1 MAGMRDLGLLSAALL
16 LLAATPAFADPCKAI
31 PDHGPLPNYL
41 RPGAT
46 FSGPVTY
53 IADGDSLCVA
63 MGNTSSQWVE
73 VRLADFYAPELHEPD
88 GAAAKAALSRL
99 VEGRQVTCVAQ
110 HQTYDR
116 IAALCR
122 IGGRKV
128 GDLMR
133 AAGIRE
139 GGNGR

>member
-1 MAGMRDLGLLSAALL
+1 MTGMRDLGLLCAAAL
-16 LLAATPAFADPCKAI
+16 LLAATPALADPCKAI
-31 PDHGPLPNYL
+31 PDRGPLPNYL

-46 FSGPVTY
+46 FSGRVTY
-53 IADGDSLCVA
+53 IGDGDSLCVA
-63 MGNTSSQWVE
+63 MGNTPPDWVE
-73 VRLADFYAPELHEPD
+73 VRLADFYAPELHEPG
-88 GAAAKAALSRL
+88 GAGARAALARL

-116 IAALCR
+116 VAASCR
-122 IGGRKV
+122 MNGRSV